1 MKQNYFVI
9 TTVIFFL
16 LLLSGITEDVSGQS
30 ELLVRGRAF
39 GISARA
45 MGMGGAYTSV
55 AEDYSATYW
64 NPAGLAMM
72 RRMEFF
78 ISMPNTRYQTTVTHA
93 SNTSERNENFTKLNS
108 IGFAFPIPTYR
119 GSLVFAFGYNR
130 VRNFDQVFEFSWFNP
145 NEDIAAPA
153 INDLTQETWDT
164 LEKGHVGQY
173 TFSGAVDISPNMSLG
188 ASINLWR
195 GKNTFEDNYQSL
207 DVQNLWD
214 LDEYGVNNTIESELR
229 AVNLKLGGLYRL
241 GRFMRLAGAVELP
254 YTLKINE
261 KSTYHYWEYW
271 EAENPYEE
279 NEEYH
284 FEYEIRNPFKFSAGA
299 SMYLPLVTL
308 AADVNYTDWSQME
321 YQTEPPFSKAN
332 PVEVD
337 GEYVYYDST
346 QAEINRDIRK
356 LYRASTT
363 IHVGGEVNVP
373 FLATQ
378 LRAGVFVE
386 PSIFKNVE
394 SSRKYFTV
402 GAGLLLD
409 KQMKLD
415 LNWIR
420 GWWTNETSQFSN
432 YIPLLTEDVK
442 LNQIEVS
449 LAIRF

>member
-1 MKQNYFVI
+1 MKQNNFVI
-9 TTVIFFL
+9 ITIVL
-16 LLLSGITEDVSGQS
+16 LLLISGMTQELSGQS

-93 SNTSERNENFTKLNS
+93 SVTSERNENFTKLNS

-145 NEDIAAPA
+145 NEDSENPA
-153 INDLTQETWDT
+153 LNDLTQETWDT
-164 LEKGHVGQY
+164 LEKGHLGQY
-173 TFSGAVDISPNMSLG
+173 TFSGAMDISPNMSLG

-214 LDEYGVNNTIESELR
+214 LDEYGVNNTIESELK

-261 KSTYHYWEYW
+261 NSTYRYWEYW

-279 NEEYH
+279 NEDYH
-284 FEYEIRNPFKFSAGA
+284 FEYEILNPFKFSAGA

-308 AADVNYTDWSQME
+308 AADVNYADWSQME

-337 GEYVYYDST
+337 GELVYYDST

-356 LYRASTT
+356 LYRATTT
-363 IHVGGEVNVP
+363 IHVGGELNVP

-386 PSIFKNVE
+386 PSIFKNE
-394 SSRKYFTV
+394 DSSRKYFTV

-415 LNWIR
+415 VNWIH